1 MRISL
6 RGRILV
12 AMLAVSALTAVVT
25 AAIVRSQTIN
35 SVQSAVTSDLSMER
49 HIVTEIELLG
59 RLSGTWDKLPRLLTT
74 LHEESDLRIA
84 VTDLDGHV
92 VADTDP
98 KATLPPSELAYIDP
112 FSSSELLASAS
123 TSSAATYS
131 GTRFTRLE
139 ACVNAAG
146 VDLEALEPDTDTQA
160 LDAASNLSDSDSA
173 VLTSCANTTLPNPA
187 TASAEP
193 LLLYTGYRADALADL
208 TQLDKGQL
216 LLALGGVILVSG
228 LIALMLS
235 SRISRPI
242 GRLTNAV
249 NQLGRGDL
257 SQRVDEKKVS
267 VEVAELSRAFNAMAA
282 DLSRSEQAR
291 ARMVSDVAHELRN
304 PVGVLQGTLE
314 AAQDGVFATDR
325 DLIDTLHSEVLQLAT
340 LVGDLQQLA
349 LADAGGLVL
358 ASAPTDLNEVASHA
372 VLIHQSLAAERSITL
387 ANTGSDDTV
396 TATVDRTRIQQ
407 VLTNLLSNALQYTPS
422 GGAVTVGV
430 SQRGA
435 EAVIEVTDTG
445 IGMTRDEVDHA
456 FDRFWRADSSRNRN
470 TGGTGVGLAVC
481 DELVRAH
488 GGTIEISSIPWHG
501 TTFTVRLPLG

>member
-12 AMLAVSALTAVVT
+12 AILAVSGLTAVVT
-25 AAIVRSQTIN
+25 AAIVRSQTID

-59 RLSGTWDKLPRLLTT
+59 RLSGTWDKLPRLLKT

-98 KATLPPSELAYIDP
+98 TAPLPSTELAYIDP
-112 FSSSELLASAS
+112 FSSPELLASAS

-131 GTRFTRLE
+131 GTQFARFA
-139 ACVNAAG
+139 ACANAAG
-146 VDLEALEPDTDTQA
+146 VDVEALEPDADSQP
-160 LDAASNLSDSDSA
+160 LDAASNLSDNDSA
-173 VLTSCANTTLPNPA
+173 VLTNCANTTLPTAAN
-187 TASAEP
+187 ASAQP
-193 LLLYTGYRADALADL
+193 LLLYTGYRADDLADL

-242 GRLTNAV
+242 GRLTDAV
-249 NQLGRGDL
+249 HQLGRGDL
-257 SQRVDEKKVS
+257 TQRVDEKRVS

-291 ARMVSDVAHELRN
+291 TRMVSDVAHELRN

-325 DLIDTLHSEVLQLAT
+325 ELIDTLHSEVLQLAT

-358 ASAPTDLNEVASHA
+358 ATTPTDLNEVASH
-372 VLIHQSLAAERSITL
+372 VVSIHQSLAAERSITL
-387 ANTGSDDTV
+387 VDTGSDRNV

-407 VLTNLLSNALQYTPS
+407 VLTNLLTNALQYTPS
-422 GGAVTVGV
+422 GGTVTVDV

-445 IGMTRDEVDHA
+445 IGMTTDEVDHA

-470 TGGTGVGLAVC
+470 TGGSGVGLAVC

-501 TTFTVRLPLG
+501 TTFRVRLPLA